1 MMNKP
6 KKKFL
11 YLEKFEAYEK
21 ETDKR
26 IRQIKKLNILT
37 GIIVLIEII
46 YLLIR

>member
-1 MMNKP
+1 MIKT

-11 YLEKFEAYEK
+11 YLDRFEAYEK

-37 GIIVLIEII
+37 GIIIIIEII
-46 YLLIR
+46 YLLIK